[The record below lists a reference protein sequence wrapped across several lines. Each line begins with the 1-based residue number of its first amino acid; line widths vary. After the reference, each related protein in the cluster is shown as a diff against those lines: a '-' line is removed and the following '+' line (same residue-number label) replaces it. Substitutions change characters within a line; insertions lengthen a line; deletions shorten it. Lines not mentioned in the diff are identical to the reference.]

1 MSQEI
6 TRDWLQSFQSQV
18 ESKSTFQKAK
28 TISFTSGKGGV
39 GKTSASLKFAQLL
52 ALKGYRTL
60 LIDCDYNLSNTAVK
74 LGLPINNSFFTM
86 AITGKSF
93 DEVLHKDGN
102 FHLLPACNGSYE
114 IFDQNFDW
122 DKIIIDIISSH
133 EADYDYIILDSS
145 AGLNKSS
152 LTLSAYCDYRFFVVT
167 PDKSSITDSYSLIK
181 ILKQRYGISE
191 NHLLLNKVSSKKQ
204 YCRLVKTLT
213 DTVDQFL
220 SARLNILGGI
230 PLMSGSVD
238 EFDRELLNIAGSKI
252 ESSFSKI
259 VEKFTEENIGTFVSL
274 SAANSVKTTVSG
286 FEQEVQ
292 SSI

>member
-1 MSQEI
+1 MSEEK
-6 TRDWLQSFQSQV
+6 TRDWLLSFGSH
-18 ESKSTFQKAK
+18 ESGNTYFQKAK
-28 TISFTSGKGGV
+28 TICFTSGKGGV
-39 GKTSASLKFAQLL
+39 GKTSASLKFSKLL
-52 ALKGYRTL
+52 SDQGFKTL

-74 LGLPINNSFFTM
+74 LGLPLDNNFFTM

-114 IFDQNFDW
+114 LFDQSFDW
-122 DKIIIDIISSH
+122 AKIITDIISTH
-133 EADYDYIILDSS
+133 EQDYDFIILDSA
-145 AGLNKSS
+145 AGLNKPA

-181 ILKQRYGISE
+181 ILKNRYGVSE

-204 YCRLVKTLT
+204 YCRLVKSLA

-220 SARLNILGGI
+220 SARLNILGGV
-230 PLMSGSVD
+230 PLKEGSVD
-238 EFDRELLNIAGSKI
+238 DFDRELLNIAGSKI
-252 ESSFSKI
+252 DISFSKM
-259 VEKFTEENIGTFVSL
+259 VKKFTEENIGTEVSL
-274 SAANSVKTTVSG
+274 SASRPILNGKRI
-286 FEQEVQ
+286 EQEVQ